1 MQGRTKLSYQVTDNR
16 LRSSRGFVA
25 ILLTGKESSYSELQT
40 KKCRAPTLD
49 GKSTAHLQQGRDRI
63 ASLPFWDNPDGKM
76 QPQRL
81 DYQPIGTCLFYL
93 RSAPR
98 TSATVR
104 PSLSVTLL
112 EPGEERRASLGE
124 QRSSARSD
132 GEQRR
137 PWLARSG
144 PGYDGEADGGEVP
157 GVSGSPLCHCCPSG
171 GGCQ

>member
-1 MQGRTKLSYQVTDNR
+1 MQGRANFPCQGAEE
-16 LRSSRGFVA
+16 RGFSLLGFAA
-25 ILLTGKESSYSELQT
+25 ILLTGKESPYSELQT
-40 KKCRAPTLD
+40 KKCRAPTFD
-49 GKSTAHLQQGRDRI
+49 GKSPAHLQQGRDRI

-81 DYQPIGTCLFYL
+81 DYHPIGACLFYL
-93 RSAPR
+93 RSASR

-124 QRSSARSD
+124 QRSSERSD

-144 PGYDGEADGGEVP
+144 PGYDGAADGGEVP
-157 GVSGSPLCHCCPSG
+157 GVGGSPLCHCCPSG